1 MRAWFRERDG
11 LRRPY
16 YVVTMDAAWF
26 EAAAEE
32 GLPRFFFTD
41 KLALM
46 QFVRGHHIICIEAR
60 DKSEESLSMGASMF
74 AMGGVSIPIGSD
86 KEN

>member
-1 MRAWFRERDG
+1 MRAWFQEREG

-16 YVVTMDAAWF
+16 YVVTMDATWL
-26 EAAAEE
+26 EAAAEF

-46 QFVRGHHIICIEAR
+46 QFVRTHDIICIEAR

-74 AMGGVSIPIGSD
+74 AMGAVSIPIASD
-86 KEN
+86 EEN